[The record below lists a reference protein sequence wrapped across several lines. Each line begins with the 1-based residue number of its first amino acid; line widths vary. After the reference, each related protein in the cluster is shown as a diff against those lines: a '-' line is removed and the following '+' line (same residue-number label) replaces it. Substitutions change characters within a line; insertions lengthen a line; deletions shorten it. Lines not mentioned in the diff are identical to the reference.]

1 MEKKSTVKQVFYEFI
16 GEKRSDAN
24 PGKNEVFLSPKK
36 LAFLLSFFKSRSFP
50 TFSPALRHSKTT
62 NFRHDRHDVKQL
74 SNLRHNSTSYRN
86 DYSRFGSQVRSIVS
100 ACLFSVCYC
109 FAFGLLCWW
118 HRKSNYSEWT
128 TVRNDYKNSFK
139 SVNF

>member
-1 MEKKSTVKQVFYEFI
+1 
-16 GEKRSDAN
+16 
-24 PGKNEVFLSPKK
+24 
-36 LAFLLSFFKSRSFP
+36 
-50 TFSPALRHSKTT
+50 
-62 NFRHDRHDVKQL
+62 
-74 SNLRHNSTSYRN
+74 
-86 DYSRFGSQVRSIVS
+86 
-100 ACLFSVCYC
+100 VCYC